1 VASPAHSRGWGIEL
15 NGVAWA
21 LVAAFGFGVT
31 QILNRKSNQLVD
43 AYRTAFGLLVVVGV
57 VLTVRMI
64 ATGEV
69 RRLEGAPGWALGC
82 FAIATLFHFGGGWT
96 LLALS
101 QQKVGVARTGA
112 LVSAAP
118 LVGAVM
124 AAIFLDEPLTVLMGL
139 GVVVVVAGVV
149 LLSLS
154 GALSAGGSWSHPW
167 YALTVALL
175 WGTSPL
181 LIRLGLAGLDAPVL
195 GLTVGI
201 VFTVVAYA
209 LGLLLTRRRRSRPPA
224 RALMWMAAGGLTG
237 ALAIAAQWISYSLT
251 TVAVALSL
259 QQLAV
264 LVVLALV
271 PLVFREPLERISP
284 LLIVG
289 TMMMLVGTVTV
300 VLARQ

>member
-1 VASPAHSRGWGIEL
+1 
-15 NGVAWA
+15 VAWA
-21 LVAAFGFGVT
+21 LIAALGFGVT

-43 AYRTAFGLLVVVGV
+43 AFRTAFGLLVVVGV
-57 VLTVRMI
+57 VLAAGVTV
-64 ATGEV
+64 TGELA
-69 RRLEGAPGWALGC
+69 RLAEAPLWALGC
-82 FAIATLFHFGGGWT
+82 FAIATFFHFGGGWT

-118 LVGAVM
+118 LVGAVL
-124 AAIFLDEPLTVLMGL
+124 AAIFLDEPLSLLMGL
-139 GVVVVVAGVV
+139 GVIVVVAGVV

-154 GALSAGGSWSHPW
+154 GAAAPGGNWSHPG

-175 WGTSPL
+175 WGSSPL
-181 LIRLGLAGLDAPVL
+181 LIRLGLRGLDAPIL

-201 VFTVVAYA
+201 IFTVITYA
-209 LGLLLTRRRRSRPPA
+209 LGLAATGWWRRSRIPR
-224 RALMWMAAGGLTG
+224 RALLWMAAGGITG
-237 ALAIAAQWISYSLT
+237 AVAISAQWLSYSLT

-271 PLVFREPLERISP
+271 PLVFREPIERISP
-284 LLIVG
+284 PLILGTLLV
-289 TMMMLVGTVTV
+289 LAGTVAV
-300 VLARQ
+300 VLARE